1 MPVLLDGLPHR
12 RRLTSEIAQLSCRP
26 LSVVGQDRVHDLR
39 ELGIDVRLRSIH
51 KMDEAFPVTGER
63 IGCLFH
69 PDDARLA
76 KISLDL
82 GEAQTMRAMV
92 APSPLDARAG
102 RKSALD
108 ST

>member
-1 MPVLLDGLPHR
+1 
-12 RRLTSEIAQLSCRP
+12 
-26 LSVVGQDRVHDLR
+26 
-39 ELGIDVRLRSIH
+39 
-51 KMDEAFPVTGER
+51 MDEAFPVTGER